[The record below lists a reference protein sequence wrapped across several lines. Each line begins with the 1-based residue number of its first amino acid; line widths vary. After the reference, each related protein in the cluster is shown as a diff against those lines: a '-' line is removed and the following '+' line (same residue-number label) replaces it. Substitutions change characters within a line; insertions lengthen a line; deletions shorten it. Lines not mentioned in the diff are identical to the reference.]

1 MARML
6 RFMPQLLLLIS
17 SALVA
22 WGVLGLVEYGFPE
35 VSLGL
40 QHPNFPAGTQ
50 FLHFFAI
57 LVTGL
62 VFLMGYYLRWSGTP
76 FVTVTMYA
84 VLATLCFVET
94 VDFGAFGGGARR
106 FIPVAMEYCLY
117 VALSVY
123 LLRSPAMHQRFSS
136 GPSAPDPQ
144 EAP

>member
-1 MARML
+1 MTRML

-17 SALVA
+17 SALVV
-22 WGVLGLVEYGFPE
+22 WGVLGLIEYAFPR

-40 QHPNFPAGTQ
+40 QHPNFPP
-50 FLHFFAI
+50 
-57 LVTGL
+57 
-62 VFLMGYYLRWSGTP
+62 GTP
-76 FVTVTMYA
+76 FATVTMYA

-94 VDFGAFGGGARR
+94 VDFGAFGGGTRR
-106 FIPVAMEYCLY
+106 FIPMAMEYCLY
-117 VALSVY
+117 VALSAY

>member
-1 MARML
+1 MAHIL

-22 WGVLGLVEYGFPE
+22 WGVLGLVEYGVPA
-35 VSLGL
+35 VSFGL

-76 FVTVTMYA
+76 FATVTMYA

-94 VDFGAFGGGARR
+94 VDFDAFGGGTRR
-106 FIPVAMEYCLY
+106 FIPMAIEYCLY

-123 LLRSPAMHQRFSS
+123 LLRSPAMHRRFSS
-136 GPSAPDPQ
+136 RPSASEAQ
-144 EAP
+144 ETP